1 MAQYKPTEFIN
12 QLKYKPTAFPLAGHL
27 KISWILEYKMSWIKS
42 GSQQTTFH
50 LETTDLN
57 SKREKLSKV
66 RVL

>member
-1 MAQYKPTEFIN
+1 MAQYKPTEKF
-12 QLKYKPTAFPLAGHL
+12 TAFPLAGHL